1 MAIEDKKSSKKWV
14 WIVVIVVVVLVALIS
29 DVSVQEKIPNFLL
42 FGMSESKAREIIRL
56 DYYNNPSYVCN
67 KFFVSGDKCPS
78 FMDCYVDKAIAQM
91 PANPSRFLYKFAKN
105 IKKGKSSAVDFHSL
119 IRGKKIGEGCF

>member
-14 WIVVIVVVVLVALIS
+14 WIVVIVVVVLALIS
-29 DVSVQEKIPNFLL
+29 IGAYFLL
-42 FGMSESKAREIIRL
+42 FSMSESKAREIIRI
-56 DYYNNPSYVCN
+56 DYYNNPSDVCS

-91 PANPSRFLYKFAKN
+91 PENLLIQFAKD
-105 IKKGKSSAVDFHSL
+105 IKKGKSSAIDSHSL
-119 IRGKKIGEGCF
+119 INGKKIGEGCLSFLK